1 LEIKKTYQD
10 DVAVVEVSGKLVGGL
25 ENTQKFH
32 DLIAAL
38 LGEGAT
44 RIVVNLRDTPWA
56 NSQGIG
62 MLIGAY
68 TSAKKASARLVLAEV
83 GGRIRDVLEI
93 TRLSLIFE
101 IFLTVDAAVEGTSG
115 PHAGRSG
122 PATRPTALLS

>member
-1 LEIKKTYQD
+1 MEITKTYQK
-10 DVAVVEVSGKLVGGL
+10 DVAVVDVSGKLIGGL

-32 DLIAAL
+32 DLIAGL

-44 RIVVNLRDTPWA
+44 RIVINLRDTPWA

-68 TSAKKASARLVLAEV
+68 TSAKKAGAKLVLAEV
-83 GGRIRDVLEI
+83 GDRIRDVLEI

-101 IFLTVDAAVEGTSG
+101 MFLTVDDAVDGTSG

-122 PATRPTALLS
+122 LTTRPTVLLS